1 MYFIVAFQ
9 FAAGSSWFFNLSN
22 SDRFRPLLDSAEFEG
37 KRAHPFGK
45 VAAGYR
51 LQVTGYRLQV
61 TGCRLQVTGCRLQVT
76 GCRLQVAGYGL
87 RLGGSS
93 SSGCFRHGAPA
104 FWSAALRAAFGNEAS
119 FMAPP
124 SVNGAATSRPRLLP
138 H

>member
-61 TGCRLQVTGCRLQVT
+61 TDYGWEDRPVLGASDMARQRFGVRRCAPLLETRRALWRLPL
-76 GCRLQVAGYGL
+76 
-87 RLGGSS
+87 
-93 SSGCFRHGAPA
+93 
-104 FWSAALRAAFGNEAS
+104 
-119 FMAPP
+119 
-124 SVNGAATSRPRLLP
+124 
-138 H
+138 